1 MDELPWKLF
10 ETYIKSHPNYLVK
23 HHHEPYNAFWLEQ
36 LPEYLREKNPIQIL
50 KEPNDTNTDYL
61 LKAKLYIGGK
71 EGGKIYYGKPIIY
84 DDDNVH
90 YHGHDRHPPW

>member
-71 EGGKIYYGKPIIY
+71 ERWCKYTTENLLSMMMIMFIYVSK
-84 DDDNVH
+84 
-90 YHGHDRHPPW
+90 